1 MYISHYVTILFWSKE
16 ATKDVE
22 LVVIFMIIPASF
34 SVEACAVFAV
44 LAAVSNPP
52 DESYYS
58 PKWGDFQGK
67 VISFV
72 DQGR

>member
-1 MYISHYVTILFWSKE
+1 ME

-44 LAAVSNPP
+44 LAAVSKPP
-52 DESYYS
+52 NESYYS
-58 PKWGDFQGK
+58 PK
-67 VISFV
+67 
-72 DQGR
+72 

>member
-1 MYISHYVTILFWSKE
+1 ME

-44 LAAVSNPP
+44 LAAVSKPP
-52 DESYYS
+52 AESYYS
-58 PKWGDFQGK
+58 PKGGHFQGE
-67 VISFV
+67 VISVV

>member
-1 MYISHYVTILFWSKE
+1 ME

-44 LAAVSNPP
+44 LAAVSKPP

-58 PKWGDFQGK
+58 LK
-67 VISFV
+67 
-72 DQGR
+72 

>member
-1 MYISHYVTILFWSKE
+1 ME

-44 LAAVSNPP
+44 LAAVSKPP

-58 PKWGDFQGK
+58 SHLMSH
-67 VISFV
+67 IIHRSEETS
-72 DQGR
+72 RER

>member
-1 MYISHYVTILFWSKE
+1 ME

-34 SVEACAVFAV
+34 SEACAVFAV
-44 LAAVSNPP
+44 LAAVSKPP

-58 PKWGDFQGK
+58 PK
-67 VISFV
+67 
-72 DQGR
+72 